1 MEAIPRMNWSAKD
14 GARSSLHYGDEG
26 VSIHPSHQG
35 VCRRY
40 GKEDK
45 WVTHGEPC
53 TVQKKK
59 GKSCYKGE
67 TEMDDEAVQGV
78 GELNSTLTI
87 EKQKQ

>member
-1 MEAIPRMNWSAKD
+1 METLYCPK
-14 GARSSLHYGDEG
+14 
-26 VSIHPSHQG
+26 
-35 VCRRY
+35 
-40 GKEDK
+40 KK
-45 WVTHGEPC
+45 
-53 TVQKKK
+53 KKK